1 VVVLGATG
9 SVGARAADVLE
20 ERPGRFAVRGLAAAT
35 RGPEVLALARRL
47 RAPVVALAD
56 EGAAEALRRTLRPGD
71 PEVRSGREGTLSLL
85 GEPGVDVV
93 LQATSGAAGLEASLE
108 TVRRGL
114 RLALANKE
122 SMVVGGS
129 LITAEARRTG
139 AEIVP
144 VDSEHCAIHQCLRAG
159 DRGEVRRVVL
169 TASGGPFL
177 STPAERLPHVTPAE
191 ALRHPTWTMGP
202 RITVDSATLMNKAL
216 EIVEARWLF
225 DLPPER
231 IEVVVH
237 PQSVVHGLVEFQDG
251 SVVAQMGP
259 PDMRGPVRYALSFP
273 ERPVSVT
280 PSFDVR
286 DYARLTFL
294 PPDRER
300 FPALD
305 LGYEA
310 ARRGGTSG
318 AALNA
323 ADEVAVDRFLKGALP
338 FDQIAPL
345 CAASLRGHPH
355 LADPTLAD
363 LLRVDA
369 WAREEALAACSR

>member
-1 VVVLGATG
+1 
-9 SVGARAADVLE
+9 
-20 ERPGRFAVRGLAAAT
+20 
-35 RGPEVLALARRL
+35 
-47 RAPVVALAD
+47 
-56 EGAAEALRRTLRPGD
+56 
-71 PEVRSGREGTLSLL
+71 
-85 GEPGVDVV
+85 
-93 LQATSGAAGLEASLE
+93 
-108 TVRRGL
+108 
-114 RLALANKE
+114 
-122 SMVVGGS
+122 
-129 LITAEARRTG
+129 
-139 AEIVP
+139 
-144 VDSEHCAIHQCLRAG
+144 
-159 DRGEVRRVVL
+159 
-169 TASGGPFL
+169 
-177 STPAERLPHVTPAE
+177 
-191 ALRHPTWTMGP
+191 
-202 RITVDSATLMNKAL
+202 
-216 EIVEARWLF
+216 
-225 DLPPER
+225 
-231 IEVVVH
+231 
-237 PQSVVHGLVEFQDG
+237 
-251 SVVAQMGP
+251 
-259 PDMRGPVRYALSFP
+259 MRGPVRYALSFP